1 MCHERGAGWS
11 EMRRGVE
18 LCVDHTDNNRR
29 GERGKGVEKNRR
41 MNGQAGYLL
50 ITMRPEEDPIDREGI
65 IEGDLRVGQESGG
78 ENGRGKVSPREP
90 TYF

>member
-1 MCHERGAGWS
+1 MSRKGARRVG
-11 EMRRGVE
+11 EIRRGVE

-41 MNGQAGYLL
+41 RTNGQAGYR
-50 ITMRPEEDPIDREGI
+50 ITIRPEEDPIDREGI
-65 IEGDLRVGQESGG
+65 IEGDLRVGQASGR
-78 ENGRGKVSPREP
+78 ENGREKVSEREP